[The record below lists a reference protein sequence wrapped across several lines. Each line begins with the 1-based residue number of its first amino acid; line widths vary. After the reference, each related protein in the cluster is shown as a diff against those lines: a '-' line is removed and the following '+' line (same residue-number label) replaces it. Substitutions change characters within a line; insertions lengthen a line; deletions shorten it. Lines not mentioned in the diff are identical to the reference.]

1 MVRFKS
7 EIAKKIF
14 AELDKNP
21 NLTPKAL
28 SQMFNCPTGTAA
40 SNKNRWK
47 RARKIPVGSKTHP
60 IKTTRHSV
68 IVGGSPSNMEES
80 HPIKTTRPAESPIE
94 KEEEKVPPTPIAIAD
109 SLLNRV
115 IGYLRDYD
123 TLITENR
130 ELHQYK
136 DQVLDLEKQLRK
148 VTGEKD
154 RILKIHN
161 EQSER
166 GQFTS
171 SEEVLKLARL

>member
-47 RARKIPVGSKTHP
+47 RARKIPVGSKT
-60 IKTTRHSV
+60 
-68 IVGGSPSNMEES
+68 